1 MIIWVI
7 IELIKRNIYLI
18 ESVDSIKLAREI
30 NKEAIKNN
38 KIINILIEVNIQN
51 DSNKTGCN
59 INDLEEL
66 INEVKKLSNIKLLG
80 FMSIAPN
87 VDNISIIR
95 ESFKEMNKLKNK

>member
-51 DSNKTGCN
+51 DSNKTGCSM
-59 INDLEEL
+59 NDLEEL
-66 INEVKKLSNIKLLG
+66 INEVKKLSNI
-80 FMSIAPN
+80 
-87 VDNISIIR
+87 
-95 ESFKEMNKLKNK
+95 